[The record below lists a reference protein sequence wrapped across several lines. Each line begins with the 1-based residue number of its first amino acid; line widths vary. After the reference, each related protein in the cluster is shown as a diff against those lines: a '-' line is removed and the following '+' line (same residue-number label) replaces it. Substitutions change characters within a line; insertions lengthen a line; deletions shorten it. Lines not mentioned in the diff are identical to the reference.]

1 MLPPLTVEGEAQS
14 AQPWLSGDA
23 EKAYRVEDANIG
35 VLGNK
40 LLQDTPYSIE
50 VYSSDLIKNK
60 QARSLAD
67 ITKGDASISLMQ
79 DNLTTENNS
88 FAIRG
93 LMPDQFIGQRI
104 DGLPTYSRAKDMPLE
119 HMERVEILK
128 GVSGFLYGFG
138 QPGGIIN
145 YVLKRPTDAPFRS
158 LNMQVMDSGLALIH
172 GDVGGRLG
180 ADDRFG
186 YRVNLL
192 HESGD
197 TYINDGKSRRN
208 SGSIALDWQIT
219 PDLLWRADALFGK
232 HMRRGGY
239 GGLISNSDG
248 AISWT
253 ANGKPPAPIDGS
265 RRLAP
270 SWSRYGSVHETY
282 GTALSWNFAADW
294 TLTLAHR
301 QSGNGREYNTPF
313 IFSDSAGNY
322 SLILYNY
329 TTRFQNSQSQAM
341 INGVFTT
348 GPILHELAVGASYFD
363 TTARLGVRDWPRIRI
378 STPAPNVG
386 NLSNPV
392 EVNNPL
398 GPFIPYKDAKN
409 GEYFTNYRR
418 ELFLSDTLQ
427 IGEDWD
433 IILGLRHGNWDSKL
447 TDYDKSAI
455 TPTVA
460 AIYRP
465 VEGLSLYGSY
475 IEALEQGATA
485 PRTAANA
492 GQIFPPRVSR
502 QVELGA
508 KAETDDWSA
517 TAALFR
523 MERALTY
530 TTPANVFTQD
540 GEARYQGLELNGKF
554 RLGNHWLVTASAMW
568 LDATN
573 QKTTGGALDGKR
585 IVGVARERLS
595 LYGEY
600 RMPGLP
606 LTLTAG
612 ARYEGKRPVDS
623 NNRFYLGD
631 VTLFDMGA
639 RYETKVAGKGLSL
652 RLNVDNLT
660 DEAYWTTLSGY
671 SNLYSGPPRTIKLGI
686 ELEW

>member
-23 EKAYRVEDANIG
+23 EKAYRVEDTNVG

-40 LLQDTPYSIE
+40 ILKDTPYSIE

-88 FAIRG
+88 LAIRG
-93 LMPDQFIGQRI
+93 LIPDQFTGQRI
-104 DGLPTYSRAKDMPLE
+104 DGLPTYLRAQDLPLE
-119 HMERVEILK
+119 HLERVEILK
-128 GVSGFLYGFG
+128 GASGFLYGFG
-138 QPGGIIN
+138 APGGIIN

-158 LNMQVMDSGLALIH
+158 LNMQMMDSGLTLIH

-208 SGSIALDWQIT
+208 SGSIALDWEIT

-232 HMRRGGY
+232 HIRRGGY
-239 GGLISNSDG
+239 WGLLPNSDG
-248 AISWT
+248 AAGNFT
-253 ANGKPPAPIDGS
+253 FDKPPAPIDGS

-270 SWSRYGSVHETY
+270 SWTRYGSIHETH
-282 GTALSWNFAADW
+282 GTALSWNFAVDW

-301 QSGNGREYNTPF
+301 QSENGREFTAPG

-322 SLILYNY
+322 SLIVYNY
-329 TTRFQNSQSQAM
+329 TIRFENLQSQAM

-348 GPILHELAVGASYFD
+348 GPILHELAVGASYFE
-363 TTARLGVRDWPRIRI
+363 TTARLGARGWPNWRRGAFVDI
-378 STPAPNVG
+378 PNVG

-392 EVNNPL
+392 EVNNPT
-398 GPFIPYKDAKN
+398 GPFNPYKDAKN
-409 GEYFTNYRR
+409 GEFFTNYRR
-418 ELFLSDTLQ
+418 ELFLSDTLS

-455 TPTVA
+455 TPTLA

-465 VEGLSLYGSY
+465 MEGLSVYGSY

-485 PRTAANA
+485 PRRAANA

-508 KAETDDWSA
+508 KAEADDWSA

-554 RLGNHWLVTASAMW
+554 RLGSQWLLTASAMW

-585 IVGVARERLS
+585 INGVARERLS

-600 RMPGLP
+600 RVPGIP

-612 ARYEGKRPVDS
+612 ARYEAKRPIDS
-623 NNRFYLGD
+623 NKPVLCRRCHA
-631 VTLFDMGA
+631 V
-639 RYETKVAGKGLSL
+639 
-652 RLNVDNLT
+652 
-660 DEAYWTTLSGY
+660 
-671 SNLYSGPPRTIKLGI
+671 
-686 ELEW
+686 